1 MSDVL
6 GIILTTFYALAFA
19 LCVWQFAFACLNR
32 ARLVSF
38 RQSILLLSALWLLLR
53 IIFWAKTTLPTPW
66 PLDAAREMFEIP
78 NCLQFTTYMGLV
90 VFEGNIIDRCG
101 DIKH

>member
-38 RQSILLLSALWLLLR
+38 RQSILLLSALWLLLVSR
-53 IIFWAKTTLPTPW
+53 P
-66 PLDAAREMFEIP
+66 PLDPPGAPSQAR
-78 NCLQFTTYMGLV
+78 NCPGFGGRVAGLWRGRRWLV
-90 VFEGNIIDRCG
+90 YY
-101 DIKH
+101 